1 MIDYKMGKK
10 YTVQTAVKVRTKPS
24 INSPQKYTQD
34 LVGSDKRNAFDQLF
48 AVLRPETQIVVMKVI
63 RSNGETWIK
72 IPSGY
77 VLASTAKETY
87 IG

>member
-1 MIDYKMGKK
+1 MIDYKAGKK
-10 YTVQTAVKVRTKPS
+10 YILKKAIKVRSKPS
-24 INSPQKYTQD
+24 TNSPQKYTQD
-34 LVGSDKRNAFDQLF
+34 LVGSDKQNAFDQLF
-48 AVLRPETQIVVMKVI
+48 AVLKPDTKIVVMKVI

-87 IG
+87 IV